1 MSDILE
7 SDILEMEARCASLK
21 ERLGKQVAIVGH
33 HYQKDSVIKF
43 CDHVGD
49 SLELIQQI
57 PALDARYIVFCGVS
71 FMGETAAML
80 ARPDQKILLPAAVSS
95 SRTVNMPTAAQLK
108 QALAILREHGHTYL
122 PLVYVNSSVE
132 LKALTGR
139 MGGAMCTS
147 SNLRRMLQWAF
158 KKSAHVLFVPDRNL
172 GRNTARQMG
181 LKDEDMA
188 ILRICDEGIDT
199 SVDQPLDRHLLL
211 WPGYCRIHEAY
222 TPSMLNEMRFQHPGC
237 RIIVHSEASPEVVA
251 LADAAGPT
259 SFLIH
264 EAGETARAGKA
275 NVLVVGTE
283 LNLVDRLN
291 RKHMNRCTVLPLL
304 REESQ
309 YDTSAIVKP
318 QEMLACLEAIAN
330 GTARGVELT
339 DKEREDAAPCVTRML
354 FACGA
359 ANPR

>member
-1 MSDILE
+1 MTDILE
-7 SDILEMEARCASLK
+7 IEARCASLK
-21 ERLGKQVAIVGH
+21 EKLGKKVAIVGH

-49 SLELIQQI
+49 SLELIQKI
-57 PALDARYIVFCGVS
+57 PALDARYIIFCGVS

-80 ARPDQKILLPAAVSS
+80 AREDQKILLPAAASS
-95 SRTVNMPTAAQLK
+95 PRTVNMPSAAQLEK
-108 QALAILREHGHTYL
+108 TLATLKEHGHNFI

-158 KKSAHVLFVPDRNL
+158 KKSAHVLFVPDQNL

-181 LKDEDMA
+181 LKDEDVA
-188 ILRICDEGIDT
+188 ILKTCEDGIDL
-199 SVDQPLDRHLLL
+199 SVEQPLDRHLLL
-211 WPGYCRIHEAY
+211 WPGYCSIHEAY
-222 TPSMLNEMRFQHPGC
+222 TPAMLNDMRFQHPGC
-237 RIIVHSEASPEVVA
+237 RIIVHSEARPEVVA

-259 SFLIH
+259 SFLIR
-264 EAGETARAGKA
+264 EAAETARTGKA
-275 NVLVVGTE
+275 NVLVIGTE

-291 RKHMNRCTVLPLL
+291 KKHMNHCTVLPLL
-304 REESQ
+304 KSDTQ

-318 QEMLACLEAIAN
+318 
-330 GTARGVELT
+330 
-339 DKEREDAAPCVTRML
+339 EDP
-354 FACGA
+354 F
-359 ANPR
+359 NS

>member
-1 MSDILE
+1 MTDILE
-7 SDILEMEARCASLK
+7 IEARCASLK
-21 ERLGKQVAIVGH
+21 EKLGKKVAIVGH

-49 SLELIQQI
+49 SLELIQKI
-57 PALDARYIVFCGVS
+57 PALDARYIIFCGVS

-80 ARPDQKILLPAAVSS
+80 AREDQKILLPAAASS
-95 SRTVNMPTAAQLK
+95 PRTVNMPSAAQLEK
-108 QALAILREHGHTYL
+108 TLATLKEHGHNFI

-158 KKSAHVLFVPDRNL
+158 KKSAHVLFVPDQNL

-181 LKDEDMA
+181 LKDEDVA
-188 ILRICDEGIDT
+188 ILKTCEDGIDL
-199 SVDQPLDRHLLL
+199 SVEQPLDRHLLL
-211 WPGYCRIHEAY
+211 WPGYCSIHEAY
-222 TPSMLNEMRFQHPGC
+222 TPAMLNDMRFQHPGC
-237 RIIVHSEASPEVVA
+237 RIIVHSETRPEVVA

-259 SFLIH
+259 SFLIR
-264 EAGETARAGKA
+264 EAAETARTGKA
-275 NVLVVGTE
+275 NVLVIGTE

-291 RKHMNRCTVLPLL
+291 KKHMNHCTVLPLL
-304 REESQ
+304 KSDTQ

-318 QEMLACLEAIAN
+318 EELLASLEAIDN
-330 GTARGVELT
+330 GTATGVELT
-339 DKEREDAAPCVTRML
+339 AGEREDAAPCVTRML

-359 ANPR
+359 TNPR